1 MINDKLPL
9 KKFNF
14 SKELES
20 KISMLSRGVDKRIF
34 RKMKINR
41 SRLLKKYGIYN
52 YEKII
57 FFVVESMN

>member
-41 SRLLKKYGIYN
+41 SRLLKNMESTIMKN
-52 YEKII
+52 N
-57 FFVVESMN
+57 FFLW